1 MHRGVYGGGPGRA
14 RSSLVGRSAEL
25 ERLHELYRHSCAGT
39 GAAAVVWGEAGVGK
53 TRLLDEFAILAA
65 RQGARVG
72 SADCFEHICP
82 PFAPI
87 CEAFATLGLPEPFA
101 IGAAAAPSTT
111 AVEAEKYKSYLA
123 AAQSLRAAGSASPIL
138 VSIDDLQW
146 ADLASIEFLAFLARR
161 LGGARVLVLAS
172 VRCDDWERDHPR
184 AEAIDRLFRDGVAR
198 LDIKPLDD
206 GQMRDLVAN
215 LWPADVP
222 VRVNQIE
229 RVCALAEG
237 KPYFAEELVSSA
249 LVAEG
254 SLLINAAPLSIRAGV
269 LARFEQLPQDA
280 RRVLLCAAVIGRT
293 FDARLLARVTDR
305 STAELFDAL
314 ACACKAQLVY
324 ESRENPGQF
333 AFRHAITREI
343 IYRELLSAEL
353 QAIHAEVAGCL
364 EQTASGDAVQ
374 IAHHWTAAGDRERAA
389 AAHEKAGDHAVARSA
404 YHDAAVAF
412 ARAAEAPAGDDSKRY
427 ASLCEKLSRALSIN
441 GELRDA
447 CAWGTRAVGAYIA
460 SGDHRQALAFALFL
474 ARRYGDA
481 GRPEDGIAIIAHAL
495 PLLDED
501 DERGLRYGSHVTLA
515 RLEAQRGDADAAL
528 RRLAD
533 AQSAPGEHA
542 LEERHLFYD
551 FRADV
556 RATKGQ
562 LGLAR
567 ADSLEAIRL
576 ARQIGNAE
584 RLSIT
589 LNNYARFAFFAGRMD
604 EAIAAYEEALD
615 LTQREQ
621 LGRAAAIVTTALAFV
636 YLLAGDLK
644 AARRLHE
651 RGLESSGGPVMESGA
666 ASIGVRLAYLQ
677 MDHKQVAD
685 DAIADATGV
694 AFRSGPES
702 IGPLAG
708 SVAAHYDATG
718 RRSEAEQLRSRALTE
733 IRGANLALWL
743 LDQLATSNDG
753 AEVAKARSLLAQA
766 AADPDHMVARAH
778 LRLFDAR
785 VERRAGNA
793 AVAKALAREA
803 AGLFEEIGW
812 PWERAQALEIGGR
825 FAEAGALYSRH
836 GYTRDE
842 GRLAEARR
850 RVRHRAA
857 ADRLTP
863 RESEVARLAVEGRSN
878 REIAEILAIGERTV
892 ETHIAAIFDRFDLS
906 SRRELSRVLE

>member
-1 MHRGVYGGGPGRA
+1 VYGGATSRA
-14 RSSLVGRSAEL
+14 RSSLIGRSAEL
-25 ERLHELYRHSCAGT
+25 EQLHELYRHAGGGT

-53 TRLLDEFAILAA
+53 TRLLDEFALLAA

-72 SADCFEHICP
+72 TADCFEHICP
-82 PFAPI
+82 PYAPI
-87 CEAFATLGLPEPFA
+87 CEAFAALGLPEPFA
-101 IGAAAAPSTT
+101 IGGAAATSTS
-111 AVEAEKYKSYLA
+111 AIEIQKYNAYLA
-123 AAQSLRAAGSASPIL
+123 AAQSLRGAGSASPIL
-138 VSIDDLQW
+138 VCIDDLQW

-172 VRCDDWERDHPR
+172 VCCDDWERDHPR
-184 AEAIDRLFRDGVAR
+184 AEAIDRLFHDGVAR

-206 GQMRDLVAN
+206 DRMQDLVVN

-222 VRVNQIE
+222 VQASQVE

-249 LVAEG
+249 LVAGG
-254 SLLINAAPLSIRAGV
+254 SLQINAAPLSIRAGV
-269 LARFEQLPQDA
+269 LARFEQVPQEA
-280 RRVLLCAAVIGRT
+280 RRVLLRAAVIGRT
-293 FDARLLARVTDR
+293 FDASLLARVTDR
-305 STAELFDAL
+305 SSSDIFDAL
-314 ACACKAQLVY
+314 ACACKAQLVN
-324 ESRENPGQF
+324 ESRESPGQF

-343 IYRELLSAEL
+343 IYRELLSAEM
-353 QAIHAEVAGCL
+353 QAIHAEVAECL
-364 EQTASGDAVQ
+364 EQTASPDVVQ
-374 IAHHWTAAGDRERAA
+374 VAHHWTTAGDRKRAA
-389 AAHEKAGDHAVARSA
+389 AAHERAGDHAVARSA
-404 YHDAAVAF
+404 YRDAAVAF
-412 ARAAEAPAGDDSKRY
+412 ARAAEAPASEDSKRY

-481 GRPEDGIAIIAHAL
+481 GQPADGIATIARTL
-495 PLLDED
+495 PLLEEGDG
-501 DERGLRYGSHVTLA
+501 RGLRYGAHITLA
-515 RLEAQRGDADAAL
+515 RLEAQRGDPDAAL
-528 RRLAD
+528 TRLTEAE
-533 AQSAPGEHA
+533 STPGEHA

-562 LGLAR
+562 LGLAC

-576 ARQIGNAE
+576 ARQIGSAE
-584 RLSIT
+584 RLSLT

-615 LTQREQ
+615 LTQREH

-636 YLLAGDLK
+636 YLLTGDLK

-651 RGLESSGGPVMESGA
+651 RSLESSGGPVMESGA

-677 MDHKQVAD
+677 MDDKQVAD
-685 DAIADATGV
+685 DAITDATAV

-708 SVAAHYDATG
+708 SVAAYYDAIG
-718 RRSEAEQLRSRALTE
+718 RRFEAGQLRSRALTLV
-733 IRGANLALWL
+733 RGANLAWWL
-743 LDQLATSNDG
+743 LDQLAPSKDA
-753 AEVAKARSLLAQA
+753 AEVGKARSLLAQA

-778 LRLFDAR
+778 LTLFDAR
-785 VERRAGNA
+785 VAQRAGNA
-793 AVAKALAREA
+793 AAAKTLARDA
-803 AGLFEEIGW
+803 AEVFDNIGW
-812 PWERAQALEIGGR
+812 PWERAQALEIAGR
-825 FAEAGALYSRH
+825 FADAGALYSRH
-836 GYTRDE
+836 GYTRDAR
-842 GRLAEARR
+842 RLAEARR

-857 ADRLTP
+857 ADHLTP

-878 REIAEILAIGERTV
+878 REIAELLSIGERTV
-892 ETHIAAIFDRFDLS
+892 ETHIAAIFDRFDLT
-906 SRRELSRVLE
+906 SRRELARVLE